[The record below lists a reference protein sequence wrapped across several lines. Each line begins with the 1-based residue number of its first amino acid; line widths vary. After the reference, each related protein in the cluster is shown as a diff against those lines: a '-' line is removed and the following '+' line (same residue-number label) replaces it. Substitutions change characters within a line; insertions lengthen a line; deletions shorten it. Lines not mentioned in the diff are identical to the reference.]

1 MIKTNIKMRVTPE
14 QSKRVQEICFENGFL
29 WATSGKI
36 FQDCYEWVYIDN
48 EKIYCYSSLITE
60 EVNAD
65 LFIKTNGTCEET
77 YLTKYTS
84 QPKNLHSALK
94 KIENLHS
101 ALKKKVEKNKNQAL
115 EITKLLEQKKDLQE
129 ALSIN
134 YELIEKFTKIGVK
147 YENKFDE
154 NKKTIER
161 LNSIVEYL
169 SKQLGLKVF

>member
-1 MIKTNIKMRVTPE
+1 MKYKALREALSIGKTIQLNGTAVNGGYGETWNECK
-14 QSKRVQEICFENGFL
+14 QE
-29 WATSGKI
+29 
-36 FQDCYEWVYIDN
+36 
-48 EKIYCYSSLITE
+48 
-60 EVNAD
+60 D
-65 LFIKTNGTCEET
+65 LFIFSRNAYRIKDKET

-84 QPKNLHSALK
+84 QPKDLKSALK
-94 KIENLHS
+94 KIEKLHI

-115 EITKLLEQKKDLQE
+115 EITKLLEQKKDMQE
-129 ALSIN
+129 ALNNN
-134 YELIEKFTKIGVK
+134 YGLIEEFTKIGVK

>member
-1 MIKTNIKMRVTPE
+1 M
-14 QSKRVQEICFENGFL
+14 
-29 WATSGKI
+29 
-36 FQDCYEWVYIDN
+36 
-48 EKIYCYSSLITE
+48 
-60 EVNAD
+60 
-65 LFIKTNGTCEET
+65 IKTNGTCEENATDEYYDLREALAKGKIIQLNGTAVNGGYGETWNDCKQEDLFIFSRNAYRIKDKET

-84 QPKNLHSALK
+84 QPKDLRSAFK
-94 KIENLHS
+94 KIEKLNI
-101 ALKKKVEKNKNQAL
+101 ALKKKVERNKNQAL

-129 ALSIN
+129 ALNIN
-134 YELIEKFTKIGVK
+134 YRLIEEFTKIGVK